1 MFFIKYN
8 ISHLVALILYP
19 TECRKSTVCRNNLV
33 KFYIMTNN
41 VIGNRI
47 KELRTEMNISQK
59 TLGEKLGYCN
69 QTVSFWES
77 GQREPSLDAV
87 VKLATF
93 FKTSTDY
100 LLGFSNY

>member
-1 MFFIKYN
+1 MK
-8 ISHLVALILYP
+8 
-19 TECRKSTVCRNNLV
+19 
-33 KFYIMTNN
+33 NN

-47 KELRTEMNISQK
+47 KELRAEMNISQK
-59 TLGEKLGYCN
+59 TLGKKLGYCN

-87 VKLATF
+87 VQLATF

-100 LLGFSNY
+100 LLGFSDY

>member
-1 MFFIKYN
+1 
-8 ISHLVALILYP
+8 
-19 TECRKSTVCRNNLV
+19 
-33 KFYIMTNN
+33 
-41 VIGNRI
+41 
-47 KELRTEMNISQK
+47 MNISQK

-87 VKLATF
+87 VQLATF

-100 LLGFSNY
+100 LLGFSDY